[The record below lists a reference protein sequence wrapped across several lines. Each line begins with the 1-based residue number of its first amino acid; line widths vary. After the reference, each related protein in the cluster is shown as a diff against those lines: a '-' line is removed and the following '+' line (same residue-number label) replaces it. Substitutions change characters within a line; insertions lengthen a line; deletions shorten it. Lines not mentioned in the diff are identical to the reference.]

1 MPLCYSSHS
10 SEVEASRDSRESRG
24 RKRWMDCLKDKIE
37 NKEVMTAG
45 LEAKILEA
53 QRLVF
58 LVAKIWVFLVELQSL
73 SLKILLLILYP
84 KIVFLLV
91 QPVRPKI

>member
-1 MPLCYSSHS
+1 
-10 SEVEASRDSRESRG
+10 
-24 RKRWMDCLKDKIE
+24 MDCLKDKIE